1 MRAVKERLRVNG
13 RTRAG
18 NILEGTAFFT
28 RDSNAVARL
37 IDEKIPLA
45 IGTVAMDMILLGKIT
60 ENEKNHVADMLIAVE
75 IISLIG
81 IMYTGKFRFID
92 DRMKLVIRKLNG
104 FQYGTL
110 GSDEKNV
117 DSCVCARERK

>member
-13 RTRAG
+13 RACTG
-18 NILEGTAFFT
+18 DILESTAFFT

-37 IDEKIPLA
+37 IDEKITLA
-45 IGTVAMDMILLGKIT
+45 IGTVAMDMILLGKVT

-75 IISLIG
+75 IIPLVG
-81 IMYTGKFRFID
+81 VMYTGKLRFVD

-104 FQYGTL
+104 FQYGAL

-117 DSCVCARERK
+117 DSCVSARERK

>member
-13 RTRAG
+13 RTCAG
-18 NILEGTAFFT
+18 NILKGTAFFT
-28 RDSNAVARL
+28 RDSNAVACL
-37 IDEKIPLA
+37 IDEKISLA
-45 IGTVAMDMILLGKIT
+45 VGTVAMDMILLGKVT

-75 IISLIG
+75 IISLVG
-81 IMYTGKFRFID
+81 IVYTGKLRFID

-104 FQYGTL
+104 FQYSAL

-117 DSCVCARERK
+117 DSCVSARERK